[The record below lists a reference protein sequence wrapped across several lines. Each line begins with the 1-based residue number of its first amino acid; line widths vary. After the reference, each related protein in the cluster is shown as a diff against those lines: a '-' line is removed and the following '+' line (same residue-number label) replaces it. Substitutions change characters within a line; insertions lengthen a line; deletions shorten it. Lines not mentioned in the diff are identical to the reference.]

1 MTDDNQNQEE
11 EVVDLAAKL
20 KQAQEQAAKQDEET
34 EEEVQ
39 ESSVE
44 EELAQMTETAKRAM
58 ADLQN
63 MKRRQEEERSRLIIF
78 ANADLIKKL
87 LPILDNL
94 DRAKDHVPEG
104 AEEWF
109 KGIDMSLQL
118 AHKTLQESGL
128 TPMEALNKPFNPDF
142 HEAVTQGPGEKD
154 TVVEE
159 FEKGYMLGD
168 KVIRHAKVKVGT
180 GE

>member
-1 MTDDNQNQEE
+1 MTDENHNQEE
-11 EVVDLAAKL
+11 VDLAAKL
-20 KQAQEQAAKQDEET
+20 KEAEEQAAEKD
-34 EEEVQ
+34 Q
-39 ESSVE
+39 EAAKDSSIE

-63 MKRRQEEERSRLIIF
+63 LKRRQEEERARLIVF

-94 DRAKDHVPEG
+94 DRAKEHVPES

-109 KGIDMSLQL
+109 KGIDMSLNQ
-118 AHKTLQESGL
+118 AHQILKESGL
-128 TPMEALNKPFNPDF
+128 TEMESLGKTFNPDF

-168 KVIRHAKVKVGT
+168 RVIRHAKVKVGT